1 VLRERVSNDI
11 HVFTS
16 DLYAQVTAGA
26 IVTRDGAILVDSLP
40 FPVEARE
47 MAAFI
52 ARVCR
57 PGVRYVILTHY
68 HADHT
73 YGAYLFP
80 QADVVAHARCRALLA
95 KIGAPALKAAQAEE
109 PELEEVVLRRP
120 NITFDDGEMA
130 LQLGGRL
137 MRLIHVPG
145 HSQDS
150 VMVYVEDV
158 RVLFA
163 ADTVTPVPSIVD
175 GDMDALRVSLQKV
188 ARLPIENM
196 VQGHGEVILRG
207 EVQGVV
213 QASLAYL
220 DAIETLVAG
229 VIKSGKGKAV
239 LQRVSIESCGLSRL
253 PLNGLVQ
260 QIHVANLLALYNRMA
275 SRSA

>member
-1 VLRERVSNDI
+1 MLRERVSNDI